1 MEASLGCGMDL
12 ETRFA
17 FERLLDLARSDTGQA
32 RKAADFVLGW
42 WNQASLGRF
51 DMTDLFALDRDMAM
65 AMATVFSWLAQ
76 QPDAVYPTEY
86 RAEIEAIIQEWRPN
100 VWAKSTQSA

>member
-1 MEASLGCGMDL
+1 MDL

-51 DMTDLFALDRDMAM
+51 DVTDLFAVDREIAL

-76 QPDAVYPTEY
+76 QPEAVYPTEY
-86 RAEIEAIIQEWRPN
+86 RAEIEAIIQEWRPD
-100 VWAKSTQSA
+100 VWAESTQSA